1 MAYSAFLSLILCRMQ
16 SCSQSL
22 LYMTPYIFKALGAV
36 ADMEVA
42 YPSTQSGV
50 GFGDY
55 LSRPDPMDIGR
66 VHI

>member
-1 MAYSAFLSLILCRMQ
+1 
-16 SCSQSL
+16 
-22 LYMTPYIFKALGAV
+22 MTPYIFKALGAV